1 MKTLTLLL
9 YLVFITSIFSQTDS
23 AVTFGLPEMRIK
35 QKEKG
40 KVVTYEFDNTLN
52 KFTVTPAF
60 LLPDTN
66 IYKYKVKLTDVNS
79 ISFKNGTNVWSA
91 AGVTGAVGFVLGFFA
106 GGYFTFHGTPKFN
119 FNNALAGGLVFAV
132 PFALVGAVVG
142 LLIPRYEDYDV
153 KKIPV
158 KQKYE
163 ALKRIFLKHQQKR

>member
-9 YLVFITSIFSQTDS
+9 YLVFITSLFSQTDS
-23 AVTFGLPEMRIK
+23 AVTFGLPEIRIK

-66 IYKYKVKLTDVNS
+66 IYTYKVKLTDINS
-79 ISFKNGTNVWSA
+79 IAFKNGTNVWSV
-91 AGVTGAVGFVLGFFA
+91 AGVTGAVGFVLGFIT
-106 GGYFTFHGTPKFN
+106 GGFFTLDGPAKFKFN
-119 FNNALAGGLVFAV
+119 TALAGGLIFAV
-132 PFALVGAVVG
+132 PFALVGGVVG
-142 LLIPRYEDYDV
+142 LLIPRYEDYDI